1 MKLIIILKLVNKDIM
16 VIDEFERSKYLNRHS
31 LFKHSYA
38 KYFIM
43 EMNYRKTPCPVPP
56 PLSSPPLKLSKSWS
70 LAKILV

>member
-1 MKLIIILKLVNKDIM
+1 M

-43 EMNYRKTPCPVPP
+43 EMNYRK
-56 PLSSPPLKLSKSWS
+56 PLVQSPPLKLSKSWS